1 VKPETLAI
9 FSFLVSLIAYEFLG
23 LLFLYAAAI
32 SSTGF
37 GVFVTGFVTIA
48 PVAQTCPTCHIRI
61 LDMPLHIK
69 WHTSVART

>member
-1 VKPETLAI
+1 MKPETLAI

-37 GVFVTGFVTIA
+37 GVFVTGLVTIA
-48 PVAQTCPTCHIRI
+48 IFAIIGALLTGLNVYAIE
-61 LDMPLHIK
+61 K
-69 WHTSVART
+69 S